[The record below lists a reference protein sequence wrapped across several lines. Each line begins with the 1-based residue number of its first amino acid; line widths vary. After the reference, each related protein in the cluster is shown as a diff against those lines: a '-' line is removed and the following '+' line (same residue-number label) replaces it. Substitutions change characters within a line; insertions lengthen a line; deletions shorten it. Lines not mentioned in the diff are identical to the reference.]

1 METKLR
7 PIADTL
13 VTVYANELSIFG
25 VTEKA
30 QQLKPNIKTWANDNQ
45 LPYISPLGSPSY
57 VIKFTGHRRKYV
69 LKCLKYLLRKHQVTC
84 RITVVNS
91 NKQKHHLLTFFYRH
105 FV

>member
-7 PIADTL
+7 PIADAL
-13 VTVYANELSIFG
+13 MTVYANELSIFG

-30 QQLKPNIKTWANDNQ
+30 QQLKHTIKTWATENQ
-45 LPYISPLGSPSY
+45 LPYINPLGSPTY
-57 VIKFTGHRRKYV
+57 VIKFTGFRRKYI
-69 LKCLKYLLRKHQVTC
+69 LKALKHLLRKHQVTC

-91 NKQKHHLLTFFYRH
+91 NKQKNHLLTFFYRH